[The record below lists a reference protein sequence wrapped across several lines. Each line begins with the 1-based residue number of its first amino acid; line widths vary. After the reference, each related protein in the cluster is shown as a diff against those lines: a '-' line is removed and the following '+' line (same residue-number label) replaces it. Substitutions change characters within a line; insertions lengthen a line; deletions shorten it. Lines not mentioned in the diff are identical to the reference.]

1 MIFQKINPLLHFLLM
16 RTHIG
21 EDTTERTQQKRCL
34 MKKYFLF
41 AVLICG
47 FSISACGGG
56 GSGNSPAPTSIV
68 PPLTLPG
75 PYTVA
80 CSNVA
85 QDFSRVAPGE
95 DETKYWEGFPSAS
108 GAPRYMTDLL
118 TDPVNALSVTVT
130 APNESNL
137 YGSFAGK
144 PIRFVVITCYPT
156 VANNSRA
163 DYPLPTGRVVPHM
176 QTGAEV
182 PLFADATAR
191 YPVLVFSHGYG
202 GSPISNDYIGALSW
216 FASYGFV
223 VVGPFHGDPRF
234 SNLKIDDL
242 ADAETVLSHLG
253 DFVALQVLR
262 PLSMSA
268 ALDLVLT
275 HPQGRDHVDAGQI
288 GGFGASMGGETLML
302 MGGAGLTTSLGFD
315 STQVT
320 LDPRLKAAVGYI
332 PFFGEPFLPAF
343 GLNQHGLDGVT
354 MPYLAISGTADTTAP
369 LVVTE
374 HGIRRLKGTR
384 ELVKLIGVKHGL
396 DEESINDI
404 FTWSLTFLDAEVR
417 GNSTARQLLSTM
429 ASVAGGGDD
438 RVVILYNGQV
448 LH

>member
-1 MIFQKINPLLHFLLM
+1 
-16 RTHIG
+16 
-21 EDTTERTQQKRCL
+21 
-34 MKKYFLF
+34 MKKCFLF

-47 FSISACGGG
+47 FFISACGGG
-56 GSGNSPAPTSIV
+56 GGGNSHGSPTPPSIV
-68 PPLTLPG
+68 QPLALSG

-95 DETKYWEGFPSAS
+95 DVTKYWEGFPSAS
-108 GAPRYMTDLL
+108 GAPRYVTDLL
-118 TDPVNALSVTVT
+118 ADPVNALSVTVT
-130 APNESNL
+130 APDDSNL
-137 YGSFAGK
+137 YGFFAGK
-144 PIRFVVITCYPT
+144 PVQFVVIACYPT
-156 VANNSRA
+156 VANNPRA

-176 QTGAEV
+176 QTGADV
-182 PLFADATAR
+182 PLFADATAP
-191 YPVLVFSHGYG
+191 YPVLAFSHGYG
-202 GSPISNDYIGALSW
+202 GSPISNDYIAALSW

-253 DFVALQVLR
+253 DFVALQALR

-268 ALDLVLT
+268 ALDLVFA
-275 HPQGRDHVDAGQI
+275 HPQWRDHIDATQI
-288 GGFGASMGGETLML
+288 GGFGASIGAETLML

-315 STQVT
+315 WTQVT
-320 LDPRLKAAVGYI
+320 VDRRLKAAVGYV
-332 PFFGEPFLPAF
+332 PFFGQPFLPAF
-343 GLNQHGLDGVT
+343 GRDQHGLDGVT
-354 MPYLAISGTADTTAP
+354 LPYLAISGTADTTAP

-374 HGIRRLKGTR
+374 QGIARLTGTR
-384 ELVKLIGVKHGL
+384 ELVELVGVTHGL
-396 DEESINDI
+396 DEASINDI

-417 GNSTARQLLSTM
+417 GNPTARQQLSTM

-438 RVVILYNGQV
+438 RVVILYNGPV